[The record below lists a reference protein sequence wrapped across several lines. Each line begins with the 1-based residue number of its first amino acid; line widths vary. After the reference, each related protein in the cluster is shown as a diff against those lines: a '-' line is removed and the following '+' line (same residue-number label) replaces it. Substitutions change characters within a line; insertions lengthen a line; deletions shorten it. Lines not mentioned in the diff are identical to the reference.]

1 MPSAGKCKK
10 NLKRPQHQKMN
21 CLNMPVMATQLLR
34 LFVPHS
40 TMAALGWAPV
50 PVCVGAELLGRI
62 AAIHRLW
69 GGLGIALFR
78 YGLRWRGGARL

>member
-1 MPSAGKCKK
+1 
-10 NLKRPQHQKMN
+10 MN
-21 CLNMPVMATQLLR
+21 CLNIPVMATQLLR

-40 TMAALGWAPV
+40 TVAGLGWAPV

-62 AAIHRLW
+62 AAIHRFY

-78 YGLRWRGGARL
+78 YRHEIKGEG